1 MKQSFFYFS
10 SARVPRAAG
19 RSMGRLISM
28 ADSPRCVR
36 VCTRREQARAD
47 SVQASTGTSAAE
59 AAAEAS
65 ESAAEAANLVEMETV
80 TEAAAAA
87 AAVEPEP
94 QPAVALD
101 DEPAA
106 GQTNG

>member
-1 MKQSFFYFS
+1 MRGV
-10 SARVPRAAG
+10 ACRVPRAAG

-87 AAVEPEP
+87 VEPEP

-101 DEPAA
+101 DVPAP